1 MEEIKNLNG
10 ALDKETEEIM
20 KKQVDKAISTPEQ
33 MNRVLINL
41 FGEMLEELKKVEHAI
56 TNLNSA
62 FILANKDA
70 LPSSTKISTLS
81 ARTSKIRTA

>member
-20 KKQVDKAISTPEQ
+20 RKQVDKAISTPEQ

-56 TNLNSA
+56 TNLNNA
-62 FILANKDA
+62 FILANKDDI
-70 LPSSTKISTLS
+70 LK
-81 ARTSKIRTA
+81 RVDKKH